1 MQGVINNN
9 NMRSN
14 KFFGLIFCFIFLLIS
29 FYPIIN
35 GGNIRVWA
43 LIISLI
49 FFVLSSFFSVYLTS
63 LKIIWIKIGTF
74 IGLFISPLII
84 AVIFFLVVTPISLL
98 LKLLN
103 KDILNLRFNGDN
115 TYWRERKNYTVNM
128 EKQF

>member
-1 MQGVINNN
+1 
-9 NMRSN
+9 MRSN
-14 KFFGLIFCFIFLLIS
+14 KFFGFIFCFIFLLIS

>member
-14 KFFGLIFCFIFLLIS
+14 KFFGFIFCFIFLLIS

>member
-1 MQGVINNN
+1 
-9 NMRSN
+9 MRSN